1 MESVNAGKAGVFEA
15 ILGSPKAHCP
25 VHTVSLDFLDAETT
39 LATEL
44 GALAAFDS
52 AKPSVFFAEGLIMYL
67 GKDGKRKLLTDVSAV
82 AAEGSVF
89 ILNFLHREGDD
100 NTLGEAEATATL
112 TELGWADLEFSKYG
126 DERLNFGRFPTGKF
140 EPSPAFSFVVCRKG
154 SK

>member
-1 MESVNAGKAGVFEA
+1 MVSYVKDMRGAVSQMASDRWAA
-15 ILGSPKAHCP
+15 ISSD
-25 VHTVSLDFLDAETT
+25 V
-39 LATEL
+39 
-44 GALAAFDS
+44 
-52 AKPSVFFAEGLIMYL
+52 
-67 GKDGKRKLLTDVSAV
+67 KDGKRKLLTDVSAV

-140 EPSPAFSFVVCRKG
+140 EPSAAFSFVVCRKG

>member
-1 MESVNAGKAGVFEA
+1 M
-15 ILGSPKAHCP
+15 
-25 VHTVSLDFLDAETT
+25 
-39 LATEL
+39 
-44 GALAAFDS
+44 
-52 AKPSVFFAEGLIMYL
+52 
-67 GKDGKRKLLTDVSAV
+67 SAV

-126 DERLNFGRFPTGKF
+126 DERLNFGRFPTDKF
-140 EPSPAFSFVVCRKG
+140 EPSAAFSFVVCRKG